1 MRLLEAIIAAN
12 HAAAEGR
19 KGEVHL
25 GEFANELPLAA
36 LTCIDP
42 RLNRLFPGALGLNEE
57 DFIWLRNA
65 GNVITSATSSTVRSL
80 ALSIFVNNAKEITVI
95 GHTDCKL
102 SRFTM
107 MDLLARLQEHGI
119 DRSMINQANFHEFF
133 GLFSSET
140 QNVIKGVGYLR
151 ESPYIPKKVPVHGLI
166 IQTDTGRLDWV
177 VNGYEAPPQ
186 AASSTPSPSV
196 FAGTFESLLEKA
208 EPLIPKKW
216 EAPKAFGVGAEVS
229 EHLPKQAPPPPVLNP
244 APARTPAASPLKK
257 RDKGLFR

>member
-25 GEFANELPLAA
+25 GEFGNELPLAA

-42 RLNRLFPGALGLNEE
+42 RLNKLFPGALGLNE
-57 DFIWLRNA
+57 DGFIWLRNA

-80 ALSIFVNNAKEITVI
+80 ALSVFVKGAKEIAVI

-102 SRFTM
+102 SKLTM

-119 DRSMINQANFHEFF
+119 DRAAINQVNLHEFF

-140 QNVIKGVGYLR
+140 QNVIKGVDYLR
-151 ESPYIPKKVPVHGLI
+151 QSPYIPKKMPVHGLI

-186 AASSTPSPSV
+186 TVSAAPSPRSIV
-196 FAGTFESLLEKA
+196 GAFESLLEKA

-216 EAPKAFGVGAEVS
+216 EAAAAAIGAEVS
-229 EHLPKQAPPPPVLNP
+229 EHLPKPAAPPLVVSPKPSK
-244 APARTPAASPLKK
+244 APASVPLKR
-257 RDKGLFR
+257 RDRGPYR

>member
-25 GEFANELPLAA
+25 HEFADELPLAA

-42 RLNRLFPGALGLNEE
+42 RLNKLFPGALGLNEE
-57 DFIWLRNA
+57 QFIWMRNA

-80 ALSIFVNNAKEITVI
+80 ALSIFVKEAKEIAVI

-102 SRFTM
+102 SKLTM
-107 MDLLARLQEHGI
+107 MDMLARMQQHGI
-119 DRSMINQANFHEFF
+119 DRSAISQNLHEFF

-151 ESPYIPKKVPVHGLI
+151 ESPYIPKKIPVHGLI

-177 VNGYEAPPQ
+177 VNGYEALPQ
-186 AASSTPSPSV
+186 TTVPAPSSNAI
-196 FAGTFESLLEKA
+196 AGAFESLLEKA

-216 EAPKAFGVGAEVS
+216 EAAAAAIGAEVS
-229 EHLPKQAPPPPVLNP
+229 QHIPNQAPSPPVVNP
-244 APARTPAASPLKK
+244 KPAKPPATGPTKK
-257 RDKGLFR
+257 RDTGPFR